1 MNCVIGQSS
10 KLKWIFIFLHPFS
23 KGLSD
28 FHFHVHSFSTL
39 HQWEWPQ
46 KMFAKCAQA
55 CPTLCDPIDCSPTG
69 SSIHMIFQAKILE
82 WIAIS
87 SSRGIFLTPGLN
99 PYLLQVSYMADRFFT
114 TEPPGSPIICK
125 LYVNYVTGQSSKL
138 KWIFIFLHP
147 FLTLHQWEWP

>member
-1 MNCVIGQSS
+1 MAIRIAGVDIPQNKRGEIALTYIFGIGRSS
-10 KLKWIFIFLHPFS
+10 GIFIFLHPFS

-28 FHFHVHSFSTL
+28 FHFHFHSFSTL

-46 KMFAKCAQA
+46 KMFARCAQA
-55 CPTLCDPIDCSPTG
+55 CPTLCDPIDCSPTS

-99 PYLLQVSYMADRFFT
+99 PYLLQV
-114 TEPPGSPIICK
+114 
-125 LYVNYVTGQSSKL
+125 
-138 KWIFIFLHP
+138 
-147 FLTLHQWEWP
+147 